1 MRMQLSTS
9 LGSLTAGLAGVRAL
23 QVRGQV
29 RSVRGMEL
37 AAAGLGRMALIGGQ
51 VMVAG
56 RVRGEIVFVSESEAL
71 VVPFG
76 SWEGIAAGDEV
87 LLIGANPA
95 IRPDDSWI
103 GRVVDAFGLPVDDHA
118 LVAGNAD
125 YPLRAPAPDAFSR
138 REVGAKMQSGI
149 RAMDIFVPL
158 CRGQRIGVF
167 AGSGVGK
174 STLMAMLARNSAA
187 DVIVIGLVG
196 ERGREVQSFIRR
208 DLGPEGM
215 KRTVLVVATSD
226 QPALTRRQAAWTAT
240 AIAEYFRDQG
250 LHVLLMIDSVTRF
263 AMAQREIGLS
273 AGEPPTSRGYT
284 PTVFTELPRL
294 LERSGPGAA
303 RDGQGDITAV
313 YTVLVDGDDSNEP
326 ISDTVRGILDGHV
339 MLDRGIAE
347 RGRYPA
353 INVLKSISRMLPHC
367 HNDAENLLLGT
378 ARRALARYAEMEEL
392 IRLGAYQAGSDPE
405 LDRAIR
411 LVAREDTILAQAPE
425 ENLPS
430 DVAFA
435 NLYGVLLD
443 CGFDLPRAG

>member
-1 MRMQLSTS
+1 MMEL
-9 LGSLTAGLAGVRAL
+9 
-23 QVRGQV
+23 RGQV
-29 RSVRGMEL
+29 HSVRGMEL
-37 AAAGLGRMALIGGQ
+37 AAVGLGRLARIGGQ
-51 VMVAG
+51 VLVAG
-56 RVRGEIVFVSESEAL
+56 RVRGEIVFVSEGEAR

-76 SWEGIAAGDEV
+76 NWEGIAAGDEV
-87 LLIGANPA
+87 LLIRATPS
-95 IRPDDSWI
+95 IRPDMGWI
-103 GRVVDAFGLPVDDHA
+103 GRVVDAFGQPLDEEAMVQGA
-118 LVAGNAD
+118 SE
-125 YPLRAPAPDAFSR
+125 YPLRADAPDAFTR

-149 RAMDIFVPL
+149 RALDIFVPI

-174 STLMAMLARNSAA
+174 STLMGMLARNSMA
-187 DVIVIGLVG
+187 DVFVIGLVG
-196 ERGREVQSFIRR
+196 ERGREVQSFIRHE
-208 DLGPEGM
+208 LGPEGM
-215 KRTVLVVATSD
+215 KRSVLVVATSD
-226 QPALTRRQAAWTAT
+226 RPALTRRQAAWAAT
-240 AIAEYFRDQG
+240 SIAEYFRDQG

-294 LERSGPGAA
+294 LERSGPGMAHS
-303 RDGQGDITAV
+303 GQGDITAV
-313 YTVLVDGDDSNEP
+313 YTVLVDGDDTNEP

-339 MLDRGIAE
+339 MLDRTIAE

-353 INVLKSISRMLPHC
+353 VNVLKSISRMLPRC

-411 LVAREDTILAQAPE
+411 LMAREPDILAQSPTEA
-425 ENLPS
+425 LPS

-435 NLYGVLLD
+435 NLYGILLE